1 MSYAVVSKIVTT
13 RQIPAVIVRLLTE
26 DNNDDMWLNI
36 MMFSIIKLILDTFKM
51 TSWGIFF
58 YLRMI

>member
-1 MSYAVVSKIVTT
+1 MSYAVVSKIVTS
-13 RQIPAVIVRLLTE
+13 RQMPAVIVRLLTE

-51 TSWGIFF
+51 ISWGIFF
-58 YLRMI
+58 SYV

>member
-26 DNNDDMWLNI
+26 DKDYGTMYGHENS
-36 MMFSIIKLILDTFKM
+36 FR
-51 TSWGIFF
+51 
-58 YLRMI
+58 Y